1 MAQNAHLKMY
11 LSNAID
17 LAEPPVILGVTGG
30 IGSGKSAV
38 SDLLVQRGAARFDA
52 DIAGHEVLGHDEVK
66 TALTARWGAAIVGDD
81 GNLIRSIIGEIVFS
95 DPSELQFL
103 ESVSHP
109 AIKRMMLH
117 SVSEARSTSAL
128 TALVIDAALLL
139 EKAWSECCDL
149 VVFVDCEEE
158 IRWQRCESR
167 NWSREQFLLR
177 ESTQLPVETKRKQ
190 SDVVIDN
197 TGSLEELD
205 AQVRNFWNIL
215 AQVHA

>member
-1 MAQNAHLKMY
+1 
-11 LSNAID
+11 
-17 LAEPPVILGVTGG
+17 
-30 IGSGKSAV
+30 
-38 SDLLVQRGAARFDA
+38 
-52 DIAGHEVLGHDEVK
+52 
-66 TALTARWGAAIVGDD
+66 
-81 GNLIRSIIGEIVFS
+81 
-95 DPSELQFL
+95 
-103 ESVSHP
+103 
-109 AIKRMMLH
+109 
-117 SVSEARSTSAL
+117 
-128 TALVIDAALLL
+128 VIDAALLL

-158 IRWQRCESR
+158 IRWQRCKAR

-177 ESTQLPVETKRKQ
+177 ESTQLPVETKREQ

>member
-1 MAQNAHLKMY
+1 MY

-95 DPSELQFL
+95 D
-103 ESVSHP
+103 
-109 AIKRMMLH
+109 
-117 SVSEARSTSAL
+117 
-128 TALVIDAALLL
+128 
-139 EKAWSECCDL
+139 
-149 VVFVDCEEE
+149 
-158 IRWQRCESR
+158 
-167 NWSREQFLLR
+167 
-177 ESTQLPVETKRKQ
+177 
-190 SDVVIDN
+190 
-197 TGSLEELD
+197 
-205 AQVRNFWNIL
+205 
-215 AQVHA
+215 

>member
-1 MAQNAHLKMY
+1 MY

-38 SDLLVQRGAARFDA
+38 ADLLVQRGAARFDA
-52 DIAGHEVLGHDEVK
+52 DVAGHE
-66 TALTARWGAAIVGDD
+66 ALTHVDVKAALTERWGAAIVGDD
-81 GNLIRSIIGEIVFS
+81 GNLIRSAIGEIVFN

-109 AIKRMMLH
+109 VIERMLLH
-117 SVSEARSTSAL
+117 SVSVARSTNSL
-128 TALVIDAALLL
+128 TTLVIDAALLL
-139 EKAWSECCDL
+139 EKAWSEHCDL
-149 VVFVDCEEE
+149 IVFVDCEEDS
-158 IRWQRCESR
+158 RWKRCELR
-167 NWSREQFLLR
+167 NWSREQFLSR
-177 ESTQLPVETKRKQ
+177 QSAQLPVETKREQ

-205 AQVRNFWNIL
+205 NQVSNLWNIL
-215 AQVHA
+215 EQVHA